1 MATLSW
7 PTKAMTTASGSLG
20 PSGTTQHPVASGAA
34 ISSVF
39 EQRDCR
45 IDEGSRGAV
54 SCPFAHH
61 RGPCA
66 YLGWQRIGPKAAA
79 GLAKMYGWN
88 ELEKVGVQKVDAS
101 PPLSSFG
108 YERDKRAWQQRS
120 EAHWLP
126 LRPMW
131 PTPPW
136 PVTLTAVSKIPLS

>member
-1 MATLSW
+1 MSVGRLKEGELRVSDFGKCLRSAGEGFFADVDIAVAHGGAFMANESHDDGIGK
-7 PTKAMTTASGSLG
+7 PG

-79 GLAKMYGWN
+79 GLAKM
-88 ELEKVGVQKVDAS
+88 VGTNSRRSACRRWML
-101 PPLSSFG
+101 PP
-108 YERDKRAWQQRS
+108 
-120 EAHWLP
+120 H
-126 LRPMW
+126 
-131 PTPPW
+131 
-136 PVTLTAVSKIPLS
+136 